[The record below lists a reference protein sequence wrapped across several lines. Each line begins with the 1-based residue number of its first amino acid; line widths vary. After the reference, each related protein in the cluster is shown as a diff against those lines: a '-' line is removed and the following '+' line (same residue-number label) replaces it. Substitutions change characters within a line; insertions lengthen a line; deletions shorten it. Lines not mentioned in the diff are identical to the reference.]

1 MFPLKD
7 SVVWLIQSNII
18 GFPIQASTGGG
29 GTYRRQK
36 TIRSGIPNP
45 RSHEGSDRVLETR
58 AACLCNFNPR
68 SHEGSD
74 VVPLHRL
81 LPRQDFNPRSR
92 EGSDLTDGWNQCRY
106 TYFNPRSR
114 EGSDT
119 RPARRS
125 HPGTNFNP
133 RSREGSD
140 GPICTL
146 RGTKPNFNPR
156 SREGSD
162 SGTRCTSHG
171 HAISIHAPVKGATR
185 QPQPDTVRIRLFQST
200 LP

>member
-68 SHEGSD
+68 S
-74 VVPLHRL
+74 
-81 LPRQDFNPRSR
+81 R
-92 EGSDLTDGWNQCRY
+92 EGSTDLRY
-106 TYFNPRSR
+106 L
-114 EGSDT
+114 
-119 RPARRS
+119 
-125 HPGTNFNP
+125 HCLPG
-133 RSREGSD
+133 R
-140 GPICTL
+140 IL
-146 RGTKPNFNPR
+146 
-156 SREGSD
+156 
-162 SGTRCTSHG
+162 
-171 HAISIHAPVKGATR
+171 IHAPVKGAT
-185 QPQPDTVRIRLFQST
+185 
-200 LP
+200 

>member
-45 RSHEGSDRVLETR
+45 CSDEGSDRALETR
-58 AACLCNFNPR
+58 VACLYNFNPR

-92 EGSDLTDGWNQCRY
+92 EGSDLNALPA
-106 TYFNPRSR
+106 PRILHR
-114 EGSDT
+114 
-119 RPARRS
+119 
-125 HPGTNFNP
+125 
-133 RSREGSD
+133 
-140 GPICTL
+140 
-146 RGTKPNFNPR
+146 
-156 SREGSD
+156 
-162 SGTRCTSHG
+162 
-171 HAISIHAPVKGATR
+171 ISIHAPVKGAT
-185 QPQPDTVRIRLFQST
+185 PYAIEKPTDLLF
-200 LP
+200 